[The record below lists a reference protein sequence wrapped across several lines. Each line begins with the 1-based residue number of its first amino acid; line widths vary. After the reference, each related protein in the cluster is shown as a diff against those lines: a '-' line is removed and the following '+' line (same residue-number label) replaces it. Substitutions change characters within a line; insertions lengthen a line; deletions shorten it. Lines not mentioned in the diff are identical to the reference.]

1 MYYNT
6 KPRSVP
12 KGVVVVCFH
21 PFGSLVFPQNKH
33 ALDFTYVIIF
43 VLKSSKY
50 MNFNS
55 MVFDW
60 LWVGLVAYLLLVM
73 LILF

>member
-1 MYYNT
+1 MLLEQLYYMYYNT
-6 KPRSVP
+6 KPKSVP

-60 LWVGLVAYLLLVM
+60 L
-73 LILF
+73 